1 MTEGVDP
8 LNLIHD
14 KHTGA
19 NMPWLEDERRKKTLE
34 YLYELYDT
42 INDEFD
48 VENEF
53 I

>member
-1 MTEGVDP
+1 MDP